1 VSASQLFSGIVPFWR
16 RQSPTQRVFLLI
28 GVSLVLVYALAAMG
42 ADWFVAWGLPK
53 PQEFLAHVPQQPP
66 SPQHWCGTDRQ
77 GYDVLSRVIFGARAA
92 WQVVLLATGLSLG
105 IGFPLGALSGYW
117 GGKVDKLLL
126 FIMDTI
132 YTLPGLLLSLTVAF
146 VVGRGVVNAAIA
158 LSIAYIPQ
166 YYRVI
171 RNHTMTLK
179 NEVFVEAARA
189 LGAGSLGI
197 LIRHLSGH
205 LSRNLPVLFSVNSA
219 DAVLTLA
226 GLGFLGLGLPPEVPE
241 WGHELAQ
248 ALDSLPTGIWWTTL
262 FPGLAM
268 TGLVVGL
275 ALVSEGLGES

>member
-1 VSASQLFSGIVPFWR
+1 
-16 RQSPTQRVFLLI
+16 
-28 GVSLVLVYALAAMG
+28 
-42 ADWFVAWGLPK
+42 
-53 PQEFLAHVPQQPP
+53 
-66 SPQHWCGTDRQ
+66 
-77 GYDVLSRVIFGARAA
+77 
-92 WQVVLLATGLSLG
+92 SLG
-105 IGFPLGALSGYW
+105 VGFPLGALSGYW
-117 GGKVDKLLL
+117 GGKIDKLLL

-146 VVGRGVVNAAIA
+146 VVGRGVLNAAVA

-166 YYRVI
+166 YYRVV
-171 RNHTMTLK
+171 RNHTMSLK
-179 NEVFVEAARA
+179 NEGFVEAAQA
-189 LGAGSLGI
+189 LGAGSIDI
-197 LIRHLSGH
+197 LVRHLSGH

-226 GLGFLGLGLPPEVPE
+226 GLGFLGLGLPPTVPE

-275 ALVSEGLGES
+275 SLVSEGLGES

>member
-1 VSASQLFSGIVPFWR
+1 MLTSHVFSAIVPFWR
-16 RQSPTQRVFLLI
+16 RQSPSQRVFLLI
-28 GVSLVLVYALAAMG
+28 GSGLVLLYALAALTANG
-42 ADWFVAWGLPK
+42 LVALGLPD
-53 PQEFLAHVPQQPP
+53 PQEFLAYAPQQPP

-105 IGFPLGALSGYW
+105 VGFPLGALSGYW
-117 GGKVDKLLL
+117 GGKIDKLLL

-146 VVGRGVVNAAIA
+146 VVGRGVLNAAVA

-166 YYRVI
+166 YYRVV
-171 RNHTMTLK
+171 RNHTMSLK
-179 NEVFVEAARA
+179 NEGFVEAARA
-189 LGAGSLGI
+189 LGAGSIDI

-226 GLGFLGLGLPPEVPE
+226 GLGFLGLGLPPTVPE

-275 ALVSEGLGES
+275 SLVSEGLGES

>member
-1 VSASQLFSGIVPFWR
+1 MSASHWFSAIVPFWR
-16 RQSPTQRVFLLI
+16 RQSPTQRVFLLV
-28 GVSLVLVYALAAMG
+28 GVALVLVYGLAALL
-42 ADWFVAWGLPK
+42 ADWLVTLGLPA
-53 PQEFLAHVPQQPP
+53 PQEFLAYAPHQPP

-92 WQVVLLATGLSLG
+92 WQVVLLATGLSVAVG
-105 IGFPLGALSGYW
+105 VPLGALSGYW
-117 GGKVDKLLL
+117 GGPLDQLLL
-126 FIMDTI
+126 FVMDTI

-146 VVGRGVVNAAIA
+146 VVGRGVLNAAIA

-171 RNHTMTLK
+171 RNHTLSLK
-179 NEVFVEAARA
+179 QEVFVEAARA
-189 LGAGSLGI
+189 LGAGIVHI
-197 LIRHLSGH
+197 LTWHLSGH
-205 LSRNLPVLFSVNSA
+205 LSRNLPVLLSVNSA

-248 ALDSLPTGIWWTTL
+248 ALDALPTGIWWPTL

-275 ALVSEGLGES
+275 SLVSEGLGES

>member
-1 VSASQLFSGIVPFWR
+1 MLDSHPFSAIVPFWQ

-28 GVSLVLVYALAAMG
+28 GLALVLLYAVAALLAPSLLTI
-42 ADWFVAWGLPK
+42 GLPD
-53 PQEFLAHVPQQPP
+53 PQEFLTHTPQQPP
-66 SPQHWCGTDRQ
+66 SPQHWFGTDRQ

-92 WQVVLLATGLSLG
+92 WQVVLWATGLSLG
-105 IGFPLGALSGYW
+105 IGFPLGAVSGYW
-117 GGKVDKLLL
+117 GGKVDKVLL
-126 FIMDTI
+126 FLMDTL

-146 VVGRGVVNAAIA
+146 VVGRGVLNAAIA

-171 RNHTMTLK
+171 RNHTLSLK
-179 NEVFVEAARA
+179 NELFVEAARA
-189 LGAGSLGI
+189 LGASELSI

-205 LSRNLPVLFSVNSA
+205 LGRDLPVLISVNSA
-219 DAVLTLA
+219 DAILTLA
-226 GLGFLGLGLPPEVPE
+226 GLGFLGLGLPPETPE

-248 ALDSLPTGIWWTTL
+248 ALDSLPTGVWWTTL

-275 ALVSEGLGES
+275 SLISEGLGEA

>member
-1 VSASQLFSGIVPFWR
+1 M
-16 RQSPTQRVFLLI
+16 
-28 GVSLVLVYALAAMG
+28 LVYALAALT
-42 ADWFVAWGLPK
+42 ADWLVSWGLPD
-53 PQEFLAHVPQQPP
+53 PQEFLAYVPQQPP
-66 SPQHWCGTDRQ
+66 SPEHWFGTDRQ

-105 IGFPLGALSGYW
+105 VGFPLGALSGYW
-117 GGKVDKLLL
+117 GGKIDKLLL

-158 LSIAYIPQ
+158 LTIAYIPQ

-171 RNHTMTLK
+171 RNHTITLK

-189 LGAGSLGI
+189 LGAGSFAI

-226 GLGFLGLGLPPEVPE
+226 GLGFLGLGLPPQVPE

-248 ALDSLPTGIWWTTL
+248 ALDGLPTGIWWTTL

-275 ALVSEGLGES
+275 SLVSEGLGES

>member
-1 VSASQLFSGIVPFWR
+1 MSASHWFSAIVPFWR
-16 RQSPTQRVFLLI
+16 RQSPTQRVFLLV
-28 GVSLVLVYALAAMG
+28 GVALVLVYGLAALL
-42 ADWFVAWGLPK
+42 ADWLVTIGLPD
-53 PQEFLAHVPQQPP
+53 PQEFLAYTPHQPP
-66 SPQHWCGTDRQ
+66 GPQHWCGTDRQ

-92 WQVVLLATGLSLG
+92 WQVVLLATGLSVAVG
-105 IGFPLGALSGYW
+105 VPLGALSGYW
-117 GGKVDKLLL
+117 GGPLDQLLL
-126 FIMDTI
+126 FVMDTI

-146 VVGRGVVNAAIA
+146 VVGRGVLNAAIA

-171 RNHTMTLK
+171 RNHTLSLK
-179 NEVFVEAARA
+179 QEVFVEAARA
-189 LGAGSLGI
+189 LGAGTVHI
-197 LIRHLSGH
+197 LTWHLSGH
-205 LSRNLPVLFSVNSA
+205 LSRNLPVLLSVNSA

-248 ALDSLPTGIWWTTL
+248 ALDALPTGIWWPTL

-275 ALVSEGLGES
+275 SLVSEGLGES

>member
-1 VSASQLFSGIVPFWR
+1 MSASQLFSAIVPFWQ
-16 RQSPTQRVFLLI
+16 RQSPTQKVFLLT
-28 GVSLVLVYALAAMG
+28 GLGLVVVYAGAALAA
-42 ADWFVAWGLPK
+42 DWLVSLGLPD
-53 PQEFLAHVPQQPP
+53 PQEFLAYTPQQPP
-66 SPQHWCGTDRQ
+66 SRAHWLGTDRQ

-105 IGFPLGALSGYW
+105 VGFPLGALSGYG
-117 GGKVDKLLL
+117 GGKLDKFLL

-146 VVGRGVVNAAIA
+146 VVGRGVLNAAIA

-171 RNHTMTLK
+171 RNHTISLK

-189 LGAGSLGI
+189 LGAGNIDI
-197 LIRHLSGH
+197 LTRHLSGH

-226 GLGFLGLGLPPEVPE
+226 GLGFLGLGLPPQVPE

-248 ALDSLPTGIWWTTL
+248 ALAGLPTGIWWTTL

-275 ALVSEGLGES
+275 SLVSEGLGES

>member
-1 VSASQLFSGIVPFWR
+1 MYA
-16 RQSPTQRVFLLI
+16 
-28 GVSLVLVYALAAMG
+28 GVAICADGLVAL
-42 ADWFVAWGLPK
+42 GLPE
-53 PQEFLAHVPQQPP
+53 PQEFLTYVPQQPP
-66 SPQHWCGTDRQ
+66 SPEHWLGTDRQ
-77 GYDVLSRVIFGARAA
+77 GYDVLSRVIFGTRAA

-105 IGFPLGALSGYW
+105 VGFPLGALSGYW

-126 FIMDTI
+126 LIMDTL

-171 RNHTMTLK
+171 RNHTISLK
-179 NEVFVEAARA
+179 QELFVEAARA
-189 LGAGSLGI
+189 LGAGSVGI
-197 LIRHLSGH
+197 FSRHLRSH
-205 LSRNLPVLFSVNSA
+205 LSRNLPVLLSVNSA

-226 GLGFLGLGLPPEVPE
+226 GLGFLGLGLPPAVPE

-262 FPGLAM
+262 FPGLAI

-275 ALVSEGLGES
+275 SLVSEGLGES

>member
-1 VSASQLFSGIVPFWR
+1 MSASQLFSAIVPFWR

-42 ADWFVAWGLPK
+42 ADWLVAWGLPK
-53 PQEFLAHVPQQPP
+53 PQEFLAHLPQQPP

-92 WQVVLLATGLSLG
+92 WQVVLLSTGLSLG
-105 IGFPLGALSGYW
+105 VGFPLGALSGYW

-126 FIMDTI
+126 FIMDTV